1 MCMSY
6 QLQQGPLSHSL
17 ALSSHHIIHRDWLRA
32 QHAMLAHSL
41 THTPAHSLRLNRRV
55 RAHSLTHSQIPVH
68 IPTQWPVLY
77 WALFSSA
84 LATLYFILIIFYFCC
99 LHFLGPKTCG
109 SASAEREKESRSA
122 KESKCSEWEPKQRS
136 LSSFFV
142 LVLFCVFFL
151 FLLLLIDFP

>member
-1 MCMSY
+1 VQGTLSNLHCFYFTVSSYPASLNTPPRPASHPNTHTQSLSFICSYRTHIERTHTHTHTQRGVHMCMSY

-41 THTPAHSLRLNRRV
+41 THTFAHSLRLNRRV

-77 WALFSSA
+77 
-84 LATLYFILIIFYFCC
+84 
-99 LHFLGPKTCG
+99 
-109 SASAEREKESRSA
+109 
-122 KESKCSEWEPKQRS
+122 
-136 LSSFFV
+136 
-142 LVLFCVFFL
+142 
-151 FLLLLIDFP
+151 